1 MKPKD
6 KSKKDDPANRTD
18 YDSEDTENYK
28 DIKLFNTDPK
38 LNQSPNKNMK
48 KLTITP
54 LPAKEPQASSQD
66 AYETTSFVCFLKLA
80 MFPKQTVRE
89 LLSQILSQMT
99 QFELLGCKIINAKKE
114 IYNELVPVE
123 VRTLFKKIAYKFYDG

>member
-1 MKPKD
+1 
-6 KSKKDDPANRTD
+6 
-18 YDSEDTENYK
+18 
-28 DIKLFNTDPK
+28 
-38 LNQSPNKNMK
+38 
-48 KLTITP
+48 
-54 LPAKEPQASSQD
+54 
-66 AYETTSFVCFLKLA
+66 

-89 LLSQILSQMT
+89 LLAQILSQLT

>member
-1 MKPKD
+1 
-6 KSKKDDPANRTD
+6 
-18 YDSEDTENYK
+18 
-28 DIKLFNTDPK
+28 
-38 LNQSPNKNMK
+38 
-48 KLTITP
+48 
-54 LPAKEPQASSQD
+54 
-66 AYETTSFVCFLKLA
+66 

-99 QFELLGCKIINAKKE
+99 QFELLGCKIINSKQE